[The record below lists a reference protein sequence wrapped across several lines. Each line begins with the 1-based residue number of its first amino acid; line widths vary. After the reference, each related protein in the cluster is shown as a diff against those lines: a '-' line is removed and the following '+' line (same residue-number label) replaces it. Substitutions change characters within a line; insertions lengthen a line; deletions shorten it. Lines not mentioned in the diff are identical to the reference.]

1 MEVGTREKIRQ
12 PRARRVPEVC
22 PGRGRGGGEM
32 VRSRIEP
39 HIIIAGESDSSQDE
53 KPFDGN
59 PLL

>member
-12 PRARRVPEVC
+12 PRARRVSEVC
-22 PGRGRGGGEM
+22 PGRGGGEM